1 MSPWRAR
8 ATWRVVTCPHPAAR
22 IIAID
27 KAEALAMPGVHYVLD
42 GRELAAATQPL
53 LAGLDTP
60 KVPRRPL
67 AVDVAR
73 YSGEWVAAV
82 VADTRA
88 LAEDAAELV
97 RVDYEP
103 LPFVLDGEAAYA
115 PGSPLVHADH
125 GSNVLLDRT
134 FVWGE
139 VEQDFADSPHRLSL
153 RVTWGRSSTVPV
165 ETFGVTASWD
175 PWREVLDVFASV
187 QMPRF
192 PDQVA
197 LALKLPGSAVRVY
210 NDVDVGGSYG
220 VKRGIKHAVL
230 VGYLSR
236 RLGFPVRL
244 IEDRLE
250 NMRAGDAHGPERN
263 FDIEVAFDD
272 AGVIRSMKMRA
283 LDNVGAYAGRSPF
296 QLGKPVSAIVGPY
309 RIKSVQY
316 RAIAVTS
323 NKTVQEA
330 VRAFG
335 QAPTNY
341 AIERALE
348 EVAWHRGLDRLEV
361 RRRNLIRAEQ
371 FPYLIPSGTTYD
383 SGDYHAVI
391 DKVLAKADYAA
402 LVAERD
408 RLRGQG
414 LLAGIGIAACL
425 EPSGAN
431 STFEPL
437 LNPKNETTT
446 YTEAC
451 RINVDVSGAVTAT
464 IHTLSAGQGHET
476 LVGTVIGEVL
486 EIDPDRIRVVR
497 PDSLSSL
504 PSQSPVGSRMAIM
517 LGGAAFHAAQKL
529 KDQDPRHCR
538 AQPRHPV
545 GARDLRRRRRVR
557 PRRAAEPPEL
567 ERARH
572 DRAPQLPSPAARHR
586 TGARLHPCDAGADR
600 ADSSRPPTAA
610 CRCIP
615 ASRSSSI
622 SFCVAVDPDLGKP
635 EIKRYFI
642 GHDCGT
648 VINPKIVRGMTMG
661 GIAHGIGAALY
672 EEFAYNEEGQLIAQS
687 FMDYLLPSSHEVPPV
702 EIVHHVT
709 PSPHTVFGQKGSG
722 ESGYLGAPAAIA
734 SAINDAIRPLGI
746 AVQQPAD
753 QDRAAR
759 RHDRRR
765 ARAQARNPSEG
776 VRMIIDVHGHL
787 VPPDLLATIRK
798 ESGRFASLR
807 LVEDGAGLAIAFAG
821 GKPSRPIM
829 KGLSDVAGRLAW
841 MAKRGIDRHVVGG
854 WPDWFGYEL
863 PAAEGEAWCPAVQRR
878 AACRRQ
884 GRAALRAAG
893 ERAAAG
899 RRARRRG
906 AQGRDRGRLPRR
918 DDLDPAARDRQ
929 RARCSRPRPVLGG
942 GRRDR
947 RAHPYPS
954 EL

>member
-1 MSPWRAR
+1 MSAPTKSFRFVSSDR
-8 ATWRVVTCPHPAAR
+8 RVREDRRFVVGKGRFAADIAMTGTKHVALVTCPHPAAR
-22 IIAID
+22 ILRID
-27 KAEALAMPGVHYVLD
+27 KAEALALSGVHYVLD
-42 GRELAAATQPL
+42 GRELAAATSPL

-60 KVPRRPL
+60 NVPRRPL

-88 LAEDAAELV
+88 IAEDAAELV
-97 RVDYEP
+97 HVDYEP
-103 LPFVLDGEAAYA
+103 LPFVLDGEEAYA
-115 PGSPLVHADH
+115 PSSPRVHEAH

-134 FVWGE
+134 FVWGD
-139 VEQDFADSPHRLSL
+139 VEKDFAASPHRLTYK
-153 RVTWGRSSTVPV
+153 VKWGRSSTVPI
-165 ETFGVTASWD
+165 ETFGVLASWD
-175 PWREVLDVFASV
+175 PWREILDVYASI

-197 LALKLPGSAVRVY
+197 LALKLPGSAVRVH
-210 NDVDVGGSYG
+210 NDIDVGGSYG

-230 VGYLSR
+230 AGFLAR

-244 IEDRLE
+244 MEDRLE
-250 NMRAGDAHGPERN
+250 NMRGGDAHGPERN
-263 FDIEVAFDD
+263 FDVEIAFDGS
-272 AGVIRSMKMRA
+272 GVIRAMKLRA

-316 RAIAVTS
+316 QAIAVTS
-323 NKTVQEA
+323 NKTTQEA

-391 DKVLAKADYAA
+391 DKVLARADYQA
-402 LVAERD
+402 LQVERD
-408 RLRGQG
+408 RLRGEG

-446 YTEAC
+446 YSEGC
-451 RINVDVSGAVTAT
+451 RITVDVSGAVTAN
-464 IHTLSAGQGHET
+464 IHTTSAGQGHET
-476 LVGTVIGEVL
+476 LVGTVVGEVL

-529 KDQDPRHCR
+529 K
-538 AQPRHPV
+538 
-545 GARDLRRRRRVR
+545 ARLIAIAAHDLGI
-557 PRRAAEPPEL
+557 PL
-567 ERARH
+567 ERATYEGGNVC
-572 DRAPQLPSPAARHR
+572 DRAAHQMRRTWIELVTIAHRHFHRLPPDTEPNLAFSHVMQVPMGGKLPTPDGRVQMY
-586 TGARLHPCDAGADR
+586 PCFAFEFHL
-600 ADSSRPPTAA
+600 
-610 CRCIP
+610 IL
-615 ASRSSSI
+615 
-622 SFCVAVDPDLGKP
+622 VAIDPDLGKP

-672 EEFAYNEEGQLIAQS
+672 EEFAYNPEGQLVAQS
-687 FMDYLLPSSHEVPPV
+687 FMDYLLPSAHEVPEV
-702 EIVHHVT
+702 EIVHHET

-734 SAINDAIRPLGI
+734 SAVNDAIRPLGI
-746 AVQQPAD
+746 VVDSLPIKI
-753 QDRAAR
+753 
-759 RHDRRR
+759 
-765 ARAQARNPSEG
+765 AQLG
-776 VRMIIDVHGHL
+776 DMI
-787 VPPDLLATIRK
+787 A
-798 ESGRFASLR
+798 
-807 LVEDGAGLAIAFAG
+807 
-821 GKPSRPIM
+821 
-829 KGLSDVAGRLAW
+829 
-841 MAKRGIDRHVVGG
+841 
-854 WPDWFGYEL
+854 
-863 PAAEGEAWCPAVQRR
+863 
-878 AACRRQ
+878 
-884 GRAALRAAG
+884 
-893 ERAAAG
+893 
-899 RRARRRG
+899 
-906 AQGRDRGRLPRR
+906 
-918 DDLDPAARDRQ
+918 AARDKF
-929 RARCSRPRPVLGG
+929 
-942 GRRDR
+942 
-947 RAHPYPS
+947 
-954 EL
+954 

>member
-1 MSPWRAR
+1 MTTSSFRFVSAER
-8 ATWRVVTCPHPAAR
+8 RVREDRRFVVGKGRFAADITAAGTRHVALVTCPHPAAR
-22 IIAID
+22 ILAID
-27 KAEALAMPGVHYVLD
+27 KAAALAVPGVHYVLD

-73 YSGEWVAAV
+73 YAGEWVAAV
-82 VADTRA
+82 LADTRA
-88 LAEDAAELV
+88 LAEDGAELV
-97 RVDYEP
+97 RVDYQP

-115 PGSPLVHADH
+115 SGSPIVHADH

-139 VEQDFADSPHRLSL
+139 VEKDFAESPHRLSL
-153 RVTWGRSSTVPV
+153 RLKWGRSSTVPV
-165 ETFGVTASWD
+165 ETFAVLASWD
-175 PWREVLDVFASV
+175 PWREVLDVYASV

-197 LALKLPGSAVRVY
+197 LALQLPGSSVRVH

-244 IEDRLE
+244 VEDRLE
-250 NMRAGDAHGPERN
+250 NMRAGDGHGPERN
-263 FDIEVAFDD
+263 FDIEVAFDEV
-272 AGVIRSMKMRA
+272 GLIRSMKMRA

-296 QLGKPVSAIVGPY
+296 QLGKPIGAIVGPY
-309 RIKSVQY
+309 RIQSVQY

-335 QAPTNY
+335 QSPTNY
-341 AIERALE
+341 AIERVIE
-348 EVAWHRGLDRLEV
+348 EVARHRGLDQLEV

-383 SGDYHAVI
+383 SGDYHAVV
-391 DKVLAKADYAA
+391 DKVVACADYAA

-408 RLRGQG
+408 RLRAQG
-414 LLAGIGIAACL
+414 LLAGIGMAACL

-446 YTEAC
+446 YTDSC

-486 EIDPDRIRVVR
+486 EFDPDRIRVVR
-497 PDSLSSL
+497 PDSLASL

-529 KDQDPRHCR
+529 KARLL
-538 AQPRHPV
+538 AI
-545 GARDLRRRRRVR
+545 GAHDLTIA
-557 PRRAAEPPEL
+557 P
-567 ERARH
+567 ERATYGAGDVF
-572 DRAPQLPSPAARHR
+572 DRSAPQNRRTWTELVTIAHRNFHRLPPNTEPGLAFTHVMQVP
-586 TGARLHPCDAGADR
+586 TGGRL
-600 ADSSRPPTAA
+600 PTADGRVQMYPCFA
-610 CRCIP
+610 FEFHLLLMVI
-615 ASRSSSI
+615 
-622 SFCVAVDPDLGKP
+622 DPDLGKP
-635 EIKRYFI
+635 EIKRYI
-642 GHDCGT
+642 VGHDCGT

-672 EEFAYNEEGQLIAQS
+672 EEFAYDAQGQLVAQS
-687 FMDYLLPSSHEVPPV
+687 FMDYLLPSAHEVPPV

-734 SAINDAIRPLGI
+734 SAVNDAVQPLGI
-746 AVQQPAD
+746 VVNSLPIKMAQLAD
-753 QDRAAR
+753 
-759 RHDRRR
+759 
-765 ARAQARNPSEG
+765 
-776 VRMIIDVHGHL
+776 MI
-787 VPPDLLATIRK
+787 A
-798 ESGRFASLR
+798 
-807 LVEDGAGLAIAFAG
+807 
-821 GKPSRPIM
+821 
-829 KGLSDVAGRLAW
+829 
-841 MAKRGIDRHVVGG
+841 
-854 WPDWFGYEL
+854 
-863 PAAEGEAWCPAVQRR
+863 
-878 AACRRQ
+878 
-884 GRAALRAAG
+884 
-893 ERAAAG
+893 
-899 RRARRRG
+899 
-906 AQGRDRGRLPRR
+906 
-918 DDLDPAARDRQ
+918 AARDKSNTEE
-929 RARCSRPRPVLGG
+929 APK
-942 GRRDR
+942 
-947 RAHPYPS
+947 
-954 EL
+954 

>member
-1 MSPWRAR
+1 
-8 ATWRVVTCPHPAAR
+8 
-22 IIAID
+22 
-27 KAEALAMPGVHYVLD
+27 VLD
-42 GRELAAATQPL
+42 GRELAAATSPL

-60 KVPRRPL
+60 NVPRRPL

-88 LAEDAAELV
+88 IAEDAAELV
-97 RVDYEP
+97 HVDYEP
-103 LPFVLDGEAAYA
+103 LPFVLDGEEAYA
-115 PGSPLVHADH
+115 PSSPRVHEAH

-134 FVWGE
+134 FVWGD
-139 VEQDFADSPHRLSL
+139 VEKDFAASPHRLTYK
-153 RVTWGRSSTVPV
+153 VKWGRSSTVPI
-165 ETFGVTASWD
+165 ETFGVLASWD
-175 PWREVLDVFASV
+175 PWREILDVYASI

-197 LALKLPGSAVRVY
+197 LALKLPGSAVRVH

-230 VGYLSR
+230 AGFLAR

-244 IEDRLE
+244 MEDRLE
-250 NMRAGDAHGPERN
+250 NMRGGDAHGPERN
-263 FDIEVAFDD
+263 FDVEIAFDGS
-272 AGVIRSMKMRA
+272 GVIRAMKLRA

-316 RAIAVTS
+316 QAIAVTS
-323 NKTVQEA
+323 NKTTQEA

-391 DKVLAKADYAA
+391 DKVLARADYAA
-402 LVAERD
+402 MVAERD
-408 RLRGQG
+408 RLREQG

-446 YTEAC
+446 YSEGC
-451 RINVDVSGAVTAT
+451 RITVDVSGAVTAN
-464 IHTLSAGQGHET
+464 IHTTSAGQGHET
-476 LVGTVIGEVL
+476 LVGTVVGEVL

-529 KDQDPRHCR
+529 K
-538 AQPRHPV
+538 
-545 GARDLRRRRRVR
+545 ARLIAIAAHDLGI
-557 PRRAAEPPEL
+557 PL
-567 ERARH
+567 ERATYEGGNVC
-572 DRAPQLPSPAARHR
+572 DRAAHQMRRTWIELVTIAHRHFHRLPPDTEPNLAFSHVMQVPMGGKLPTPDGRVQMY
-586 TGARLHPCDAGADR
+586 PCFAFEFHL
-600 ADSSRPPTAA
+600 
-610 CRCIP
+610 IL
-615 ASRSSSI
+615 
-622 SFCVAVDPDLGKP
+622 VAIDPDLGKP

-672 EEFAYNEEGQLIAQS
+672 EEFAYNPEGQLVAQS
-687 FMDYLLPSSHEVPPV
+687 FMDYLLPSAHEVPEV
-702 EIVHHVT
+702 EIVHHET

-734 SAINDAIRPLGI
+734 SAVNDAIRPLGI
-746 AVQQPAD
+746 VVDSLPIKI
-753 QDRAAR
+753 
-759 RHDRRR
+759 
-765 ARAQARNPSEG
+765 AQLG
-776 VRMIIDVHGHL
+776 DMI
-787 VPPDLLATIRK
+787 A
-798 ESGRFASLR
+798 
-807 LVEDGAGLAIAFAG
+807 
-821 GKPSRPIM
+821 
-829 KGLSDVAGRLAW
+829 
-841 MAKRGIDRHVVGG
+841 
-854 WPDWFGYEL
+854 
-863 PAAEGEAWCPAVQRR
+863 
-878 AACRRQ
+878 
-884 GRAALRAAG
+884 
-893 ERAAAG
+893 
-899 RRARRRG
+899 
-906 AQGRDRGRLPRR
+906 
-918 DDLDPAARDRQ
+918 AARDKF
-929 RARCSRPRPVLGG
+929 
-942 GRRDR
+942 
-947 RAHPYPS
+947 
-954 EL
+954 

>member
-1 MSPWRAR
+1 MTTKSFRFVSTDR
-8 ATWRVVTCPHPAAR
+8 RVREDRRFVVGKGRFAADIAAAGTRHVALVTCPHPAAR
-22 IIAID
+22 ILAID
-27 KAEALAMPGVHYVLD
+27 KAAALAVPGVHYVLD

-73 YSGEWVAAV
+73 YAGEWVAAV

-97 RVDYEP
+97 RVDYQP

-115 PGSPLVHADH
+115 PGSPIVHADH

-139 VEQDFADSPHRLSL
+139 VEKDFAESPHRLSL
-153 RVTWGRSSTVPV
+153 RLKWGRSSTVPV
-165 ETFGVTASWD
+165 ETFAVLASWD
-175 PWREVLDVFASV
+175 PWREVLDVYASV

-197 LALKLPGSAVRVY
+197 LALKLPGSSVRVH

-236 RLGFPVRL
+236 RLGFPMRL
-244 IEDRLE
+244 VEDRLE
-250 NMRAGDAHGPERN
+250 NMRAGDGHGPERN
-263 FDIEVAFDD
+263 FDIEVAFDEM
-272 AGVIRSMKMRA
+272 GLIRSMKMRA

-296 QLGKPVSAIVGPY
+296 QLGKPISAIVGPY
-309 RIKSVQY
+309 CIQSVQY

-335 QAPTNY
+335 QSPTNY
-341 AIERALE
+341 AIERVIE
-348 EVAWHRGLDRLEV
+348 EVARHRGLDRLEV

-383 SGDYHAVI
+383 SGDYHAVV
-391 DKVLAKADYAA
+391 DKVVACADYAA

-408 RLRGQG
+408 RLRAQG
-414 LLAGIGIAACL
+414 LLVGIGMAACL

-446 YTEAC
+446 YTDSC

-486 EIDPDRIRVVR
+486 EFDPDRIRVVR
-497 PDSLSSL
+497 PDSLASL

-517 LGGAAFHAAQKL
+517 LGGAAFHAAQNL
-529 KDQDPRHCR
+529 K
-538 AQPRHPV
+538 
-545 GARDLRRRRRVR
+545 ARLLAIAAHDLKIA
-557 PRRAAEPPEL
+557 PERAAYG
-567 ERARH
+567 AGDVF
-572 DRAPQLPSPAARHR
+572 DRSAPQNRRTWTELVTIAHRNFHRLPPNTEPGLAFTHVMQVP
-586 TGARLHPCDAGADR
+586 TGGRLPTTDGRVQMYPCFAFEFHVLLMV
-600 ADSSRPPTAA
+600 
-610 CRCIP
+610 I
-615 ASRSSSI
+615 
-622 SFCVAVDPDLGKP
+622 DPDLGKP
-635 EIKRYFI
+635 EIKRYI
-642 GHDCGT
+642 VGHDCGT

-672 EEFAYNEEGQLIAQS
+672 EEFAYDAQGQLLAQS
-687 FMDYLLPSSHEVPPV
+687 LMDYLLPSAHEVPPV
-702 EIVHHVT
+702 EIIHHVT

-734 SAINDAIRPLGI
+734 SAVNDAVQPLGI
-746 AVQQPAD
+746 VVNSLPIKT
-753 QDRAAR
+753 
-759 RHDRRR
+759 
-765 ARAQARNPSEG
+765 AQLG
-776 VRMIIDVHGHL
+776 
-787 VPPDLLATIRK
+787 DL
-798 ESGRFASLR
+798 
-807 LVEDGAGLAIAFAG
+807 IA
-821 GKPSRPIM
+821 
-829 KGLSDVAGRLAW
+829 
-841 MAKRGIDRHVVGG
+841 
-854 WPDWFGYEL
+854 
-863 PAAEGEAWCPAVQRR
+863 
-878 AACRRQ
+878 
-884 GRAALRAAG
+884 
-893 ERAAAG
+893 
-899 RRARRRG
+899 
-906 AQGRDRGRLPRR
+906 
-918 DDLDPAARDRQ
+918 AARDKSNTVE
-929 RARCSRPRPVLGG
+929 APK
-942 GRRDR
+942 
-947 RAHPYPS
+947 
-954 EL
+954 

>member
-1 MSPWRAR
+1 MSAPIKPFRFVSTDRRVREDRRFVVGKGRFAADIVLPGAR
-8 ATWRVVTCPHPAAR
+8 HVAVVTCPYAAAR
-22 IIAID
+22 ILRVD
-27 KAEALAMPGVHYVLD
+27 KAEALALPGVHYVLD
-42 GRELAAATQPL
+42 GRELAAATSPL
-53 LAGLDTP
+53 QAGLDTP
-60 KVPRRPL
+60 HVPRRPL

-97 RVDYEP
+97 TIDYEP
-103 LPFVLDGEAAYA
+103 LPFVLDGEEAYA
-115 PGSPLVHADH
+115 PGSPLVHEAH

-139 VEQDFADSPHRLSL
+139 VEKDFSESPHRLS
-153 RVTWGRSSTVPV
+153 VKVKWGRSSTVPI
-165 ETFGVTASWD
+165 ETFGVVASWD
-175 PWREVLDVFASV
+175 PWREILDVYASI

-197 LALKLPGSAVRVY
+197 LALKLPGSAVRVH

-250 NMRAGDAHGPERN
+250 NMRGGDAQGPERN
-263 FDIEVAFDD
+263 FDVEVAFDD
-272 AGVIRSMKMRA
+272 SGVIRSMKMRA

-296 QLGKPVSAIVGPY
+296 QLGKPISAIVGPY

-316 RAIAVTS
+316 QAIAVTS
-323 NKTVQEA
+323 NKTTQEA

-335 QAPTNY
+335 QGPTNY
-341 AIERALE
+341 AIERAIE

-371 FPYLIPSGTTYD
+371 FPYLIPSGTSYD

-391 DKVLAKADYAA
+391 DKVLAQANYPA

-408 RLRGQG
+408 RLRGGG

-446 YTEAC
+446 YSESC
-451 RINVDVSGAVTAT
+451 RITVDVSGAITVN
-464 IHTLSAGQGHET
+464 IHTTSAGQGHET
-476 LVGTVIGEVL
+476 LVGTVVGEVL
-486 EIDPDRIRVVR
+486 GIDPDRIRVVR

-529 KDQDPRHCR
+529 K
-538 AQPRHPV
+538 
-545 GARDLRRRRRVR
+545 ARLIAIAAHDLGI
-557 PRRAAEPPEL
+557 PL
-567 ERARH
+567 ERASYESGDVS
-572 DRAPQLPSPAARHR
+572 DRGAPQTRRSWIELVTIAHRNFHRLPPDTEPGLAFTHTLQVPMGGKLPTVDGRVQMY
-586 TGARLHPCDAGADR
+586 PCFAFEFHLVLIA
-600 ADSSRPPTAA
+600 
-610 CRCIP
+610 I
-615 ASRSSSI
+615 
-622 SFCVAVDPDLGKP
+622 DPDLGKP
-635 EIKRYFI
+635 EIRRYVI

-672 EEFAYNEEGQLIAQS
+672 EEFAYNDEGQLIAQS
-687 FMDYLLPSSHEVPPV
+687 FMDYLLPSAHEVPEV
-702 EIVHHVT
+702 EIVHHET
-709 PSPHTVFGQKGSG
+709 PSPHTVLGQKGSG

-734 SAINDAIRPLGI
+734 SAVNDAIRPLGI
-746 AVQQPAD
+746 VVNSLPIKIARLGDMIA
-753 QDRAAR
+753 AAR
-759 RHDRRR
+759 
-765 ARAQARNPSEG
+765 EK
-776 VRMIIDVHGHL
+776 M
-787 VPPDLLATIRK
+787 
-798 ESGRFASLR
+798 
-807 LVEDGAGLAIAFAG
+807 
-821 GKPSRPIM
+821 
-829 KGLSDVAGRLAW
+829 
-841 MAKRGIDRHVVGG
+841 
-854 WPDWFGYEL
+854 
-863 PAAEGEAWCPAVQRR
+863 
-878 AACRRQ
+878 
-884 GRAALRAAG
+884 
-893 ERAAAG
+893 
-899 RRARRRG
+899 
-906 AQGRDRGRLPRR
+906 
-918 DDLDPAARDRQ
+918 
-929 RARCSRPRPVLGG
+929 
-942 GRRDR
+942 
-947 RAHPYPS
+947 
-954 EL
+954 

>member
-1 MSPWRAR
+1 MS
-8 ATWRVVTCPHPAAR
+8 ATPFRFVSTDRRVREDRRFVVGKGRFAADVALAGTRHVAVVTCPHPAAR

-103 LPFVLDGEAAYA
+103 LPFVLDGEEAYA

-153 RVTWGRSSTVPV
+153 RVKWGRSSTVPV
-165 ETFGVTASWD
+165 ETFAVTASWD

-309 RIKSVQY
+309 RIRSVQY

-391 DKVLAKADYAA
+391 DKVLAKADYAG

-446 YTEAC
+446 YSEAC

-517 LGGAAFHAAQKL
+517 MGGAAFHAAQKL
-529 KDQDPRHCR
+529 KDRIVAIAAHNLGIPI
-538 AQPRHPV
+538 
-545 GARDLRRRRRVR
+545 GARDLRRGRRVR

-572 DRAPQLPSPAARHR
+572 DRAPQLPSPAIRHR

-600 ADSSRPPTAA
+600 GTA
-610 CRCIP
+610 P
-615 ASRSSSI
+615 
-622 SFCVAVDPDLGKP
+622 
-635 EIKRYFI
+635 
-642 GHDCGT
+642 
-648 VINPKIVRGMTMG
+648 
-661 GIAHGIGAALY
+661 
-672 EEFAYNEEGQLIAQS
+672 
-687 FMDYLLPSSHEVPPV
+687 
-702 EIVHHVT
+702 
-709 PSPHTVFGQKGSG
+709 
-722 ESGYLGAPAAIA
+722 
-734 SAINDAIRPLGI
+734 
-746 AVQQPAD
+746 
-753 QDRAAR
+753 
-759 RHDRRR
+759 DRRR
-765 ARAQARNPSEG
+765 PRADVSLLRVRVPSHSGRGRPRSRQARDQALLHRPRLRHRDQSE
-776 VRMIIDVHGHL
+776 D
-787 VPPDLLATIRK
+787 
-798 ESGRFASLR
+798 
-807 LVEDGAGLAIAFAG
+807 
-821 GKPSRPIM
+821 
-829 KGLSDVAGRLAW
+829 
-841 MAKRGIDRHVVGG
+841 
-854 WPDWFGYEL
+854 
-863 PAAEGEAWCPAVQRR
+863 
-878 AACRRQ
+878 
-884 GRAALRAAG
+884 
-893 ERAAAG
+893 
-899 RRARRRG
+899 RARHDHGRHRPWHRRG
-906 AQGRDRGRLPRR
+906 AVRGVCLQRGGPAHRAELHGLPVAVVARGPAGRDRPSRDAVAAYRVRPEGLGRVRL
-918 DDLDPAARDRQ
+918 
-929 RARCSRPRPVLGG
+929 S
-942 GRRDR
+942 R
-947 RAHPYPS
+947 RACGDRKRDQ
-954 EL
+954 